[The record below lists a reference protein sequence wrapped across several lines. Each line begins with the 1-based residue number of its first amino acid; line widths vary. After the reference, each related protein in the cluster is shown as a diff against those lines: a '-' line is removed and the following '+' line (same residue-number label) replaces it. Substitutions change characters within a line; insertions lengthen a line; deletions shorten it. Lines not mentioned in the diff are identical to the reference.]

1 MRFLVCANTSRANLL
16 SQVTIFRS
24 DVCTYCVVCGT
35 PLYMRWDLITPPHS
49 PLPVPPS
56 TRFADDN
63 GDQLPA
69 LLAPRF
75 AAADQ
80 RRATSFNET
89 GTGAAFTQTLQH
101 GLVLYID
108 EVWEGGRGGV

>member
-1 MRFLVCANTSRANLL
+1 V
-16 SQVTIFRS
+16 S
-24 DVCTYCVVCGT
+24 DVK
-35 PLYMRWDLITPPHS
+35 DLINPP
-49 PLPVPPS
+49 PLPTLPVPPS

-108 EVWEGGRGGV
+108 EVRLYGRAGGGACCLRVPVA